1 MPLFKVVTS
10 ALFWILLLSFR
21 KASAQ
26 DTIYWQPNYKLTW
39 EDFQGPP
46 DTISK
51 YRAVSNSGIKY
62 HLSTKEGSFSTKV
75 SCYFI
80 KTKSWA
86 RIKNSDILLAHEQGH
101 FDIAELFARKLR
113 KAFAEYKFNH
123 QTASSDFNF
132 LFNTNQSEKDKVDTL
147 YDKETN
153 LSQNRDQQLLWN
165 KKIKIE
171 LNKLQKYA
179 SS

>member
-1 MPLFKVVTS
+1 
-10 ALFWILLLSFR
+10 
-21 KASAQ
+21 
-26 DTIYWQPNYKLTW
+26 
-39 EDFQGPP
+39 
-46 DTISK
+46 
-51 YRAVSNSGIKY
+51 
-62 HLSTKEGSFSTKV
+62 LSTNEGSFSTKV

-123 QTASSDFNF
+123 QTVSSDFNF
-132 LFNTNQSEKDKVDTL
+132 LFNTNQSERDKVDAL

-171 LNKLQKYA
+171 LDKLQKYA
-179 SS
+179 SPLK

>member
-1 MPLFKVVTS
+1 MTLIKVLFS
-10 ALFWILLLSFR
+10 ALFWTMLLSFH

-26 DTIYWQPNYKLTW
+26 DTIYWQPDYKLTW
-39 EDFQGPP
+39 EDFQGSP

-51 YRAVSNSGIKY
+51 YRAISNSGIKY
-62 HLSTKEGSFSTKV
+62 HLSINEGSFSTKV

-113 KAFAEYKFNH
+113 KAFAGYKFNH
-123 QTASSDFNF
+123 QTVSSDFNF
-132 LFNTNQSEKDKVDTL
+132 LFNTNEFERDKVDAL

-165 KKIKIE
+165 KKIKTD
-171 LNKLQKYA
+171 LDSLKKYA
-179 SS
+179 SP